1 MPGSQRPPALWNPV
15 PLAARSRGEEADRD
29 PKERSWAEKAAGSWG
44 GEQGLEGLREWV
56 IWKLGNIAIVLAT
69 SKAVSMQTS

>member
-1 MPGSQRPPALWNPV
+1 MPASQRPPALPDPV
-15 PLAARSRGEEADRD
+15 PLAAGSQGEEADRD

-44 GEQGLEGLREWV
+44 GEQDLEGLREWV

-69 SKAVSMQTS
+69 SKAVSVQTS